1 MTHVTATNTESAG
14 LNLPEWPDGTPAVR
28 DRLTGKKALI
38 IGAGTEGQGWGIGRA
53 VAAVFAEAGACL
65 GLIDQNADALAV
77 TNEIIVCRGGG
88 CRCYVADATS
98 SASLEE
104 AISRFQDDAGGIDI
118 LVNNVGGSAPGAPD
132 TMAEDTWDRQLT
144 LNLTSAFLG
153 CKHVL
158 PGMRSRQTGSIINI
172 GSVASVS
179 YIGRP
184 HAGYAAAKGGLL
196 AFTEHIAVVYASQGI
211 RCNSVVPGLMD
222 TPLVRERLSRQLG
235 IPGDELVEQRH
246 RLVPLGRMGTGFDVA
261 FAALFFAS
269 DESRYVSGTSLIV
282 DGALTRR
289 CVVE

>member
-1 MTHVTATNTESAG
+1 
-14 LNLPEWPDGTPAVR
+14 VR
-28 DRLTGKKALI
+28 DRLAGKKALI
-38 IGAGTEGQGWGIGRA
+38 IGAGSEGEGWGIGRA
-53 VAAVFAEAGACL
+53 IAAVFAEAGACL
-65 GLIDQNADALAV
+65 GLIDQNAAALAV
-77 TNEIIVCRGGG
+77 TNEIVITRADD

-98 SASLEE
+98 SASLAD
-104 AISRFQDDAGGIDI
+104 AISRFQNDVGGIDI

-132 TMAEDTWDRQLT
+132 TMPEETWHQQLS

-158 PGMRSRQTGSIINI
+158 PVMRSQQAGSIINI

-196 AFTEHIAVVYASQGI
+196 AFTEHMAVVYASQGI
-211 RCNSVVPGLMD
+211 RCNTVVPGLMD

-235 IPGDELVEQRH
+235 IPGDELVKQRH

-261 FAALFFAS
+261 YAALFLAS
-269 DESRYVSGTSLIV
+269 DESRYVTGTSLVV